1 MACQA
6 CRENN
11 KEILKD
17 DTKDPSQGGNKDRY
31 TKLIGGI
38 SKTSDVEEF
47 TYTQWTGSATDLII
61 LNLLDEY
68 ERIHSIENSKTKDA
82 SMNTSLGNDK
92 KPALLDPNTV
102 RVGLAFSGHKKVQN
116 IFQLI
121 YVKHMGNS
129 ML

>member
-11 KEILKD
+11 KEVLND

-61 LNLLDEY
+61 LNLLEEY
-68 ERIHSIENSKTKDA
+68 ERIHSIEN
-82 SMNTSLGNDK
+82 
-92 KPALLDPNTV
+92 
-102 RVGLAFSGHKKVQN
+102 
-116 IFQLI
+116 
-121 YVKHMGNS
+121 
-129 ML
+129 